1 MPVPGHTPG
10 DTVLRLWQSLAAT
23 ERLPPQW
30 LADTVRHVTPLAV
43 SVAGLHANRQ
53 QPLVVGINGAQGTGK
68 STLAKALALM
78 LDTTFHLKT
87 TILSLDDFYL
97 SHAARQRL
105 GQTVHPLLVT
115 RGVPGTHDIPLALD
129 TLQQLQHSSDDIAL
143 PGFDKAHDDCIAA
156 RDRGHTRAPRD
167 IVILEGWCI
176 GVSPQTD
183 AELAAPVNA
192 LERNEDS
199 DGRWRRYVNDCLAA
213 DYQDLFAGID
223 YLIMLKAPSFDS
235 VLEWRRLQ
243 EAKLAAGLSDQQQAR
258 SRLMTPD
265 AISRFIQHYERLTR
279 HCLATLPAQADAV
292 LQLDTDHCIHHS
304 EAKRH

>member
-43 SVAGLHANRQ
+43 SVAVLHANRQ

-68 STLAKALALM
+68 STLANALALM
-78 LDTTFHLKT
+78 LDTTFHLQT
-87 TILSLDDFYL
+87 TILSLDNFYL
-97 SHAARQRL
+97 SHAARRRL
-105 GQTVHPLLVT
+105 GQTVHPLLVI
-115 RGVPGTHDIPLALD
+115 RAVPGTHDVSLALD
-129 TLQQLQHSSDDIAL
+129 TLQQLQHSSDDIVL

-156 RDRGHTRAPRD
+156 GDRGHTRAPRD
-167 IVILEGWCI
+167 IVIAEGWCI

-183 AELAAPVNA
+183 AA
-192 LERNEDS
+192 
-199 DGRWRRYVNDCLAA
+199 
-213 DYQDLFAGID
+213 
-223 YLIMLKAPSFDS
+223 
-235 VLEWRRLQ
+235 
-243 EAKLAAGLSDQQQAR
+243 LAAGLSNQQQAR

-265 AISRFIQHYERLTR
+265 AISRFMQHYERLTR

-292 LQLDTDHCIHHS
+292 LRLDTDHRIHHS
-304 EAKRH
+304 EAERP